1 MNQPTPLKTLQVDKL
16 PINIFQDADTLGK
29 AAAKDAQVIIQEA
42 IKKREVANIILAT
55 GNSQLNF
62 LKSLRYLDG
71 IDWSKVRVF
80 HMDEYLGID
89 PNHPASFPLFLEQHF
104 LSHVKVGSFH
114 PISGQTDEVEKTCED
129 YTQLLKRY
137 PADLVAM
144 GWGENGHIAFNDPP
158 YAEFN
163 DSKWVKLIN
172 LADASRKQQVGEG
185 HFKNMDQVPKHAITL
200 TIPALLAPKHI
211 FCIVPELRKANAVKE
226 CLEQPVGE
234 ERPGSVLRTISHAKL
249 YLDQDSSSQL

>member
-1 MNQPTPLKTLQVDKL
+1 MNQPTPLKTLRVDQL
-16 PINIFQDADTLGK
+16 PINIYQDAHSLGK
-29 AAAKDAQVIIQEA
+29 AAALDAQVIIQEA
-42 IKKREVANIILAT
+42 IKQRKEANIILAT
-55 GNSQLNF
+55 GNSQLTF
-62 LKSLRYLDG
+62 LKSLRSLDEV
-71 IDWSKVRVF
+71 DWSKVRVF
-80 HMDEYLGID
+80 HMDEYLGIE

-104 LSHVKVGSFH
+104 LNHLKVGSFH
-114 PISGQTDEVEKTCED
+114 PISGQPKEVEQACKD

-137 PADLVAM
+137 PADLVAI

-163 DSKWVKLIN
+163 DSKWVKPVE

-185 HFKNMDQVPKHAITL
+185 HFENMDQVPKHAITL

-211 FCIVPELRKANAVKE
+211 LCIVPELRKANAVKE
-226 CLEQPVGE
+226 CLEQSVGE
-234 ERPGSVLRTISHAKL
+234 ERPGSVLRTILNAKL